1 MATLSIK
8 RKDLDAMKEPLRF
21 LKKGFRIILPCL
33 FLVAL
38 AHMASVIISSTSKPA
53 AGHLVTGWSGLIWW
67 VGAIGI
73 GMVMPWVLVMRRQ
86 AIEVNEAWPLFASVL
101 IGGFLLRFV
110 LVFGGQGT
118 M

>member
-1 MATLSIK
+1 ME
-8 RKDLDAMKEPLRF
+8 RKDPDAMKEPLQF

-38 AHMASVIISSTSKPA
+38 AHTASVIISPTPKPA
-53 AGHLVTGWSGLIWW
+53 GVHLVRGWGGLIWW

-73 GMVMPWVLVMRRQ
+73 GMVMPWILVMRRQ
-86 AIEVNEAWPLFASVL
+86 VIEVNGAWPLFASVL

-110 LVFGGQGT
+110 LVFGGQGA